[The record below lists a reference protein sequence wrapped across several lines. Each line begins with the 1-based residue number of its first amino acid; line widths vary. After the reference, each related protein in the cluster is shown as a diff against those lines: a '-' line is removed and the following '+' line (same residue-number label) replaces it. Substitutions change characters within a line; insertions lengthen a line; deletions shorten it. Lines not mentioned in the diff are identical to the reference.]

1 MKYLQLIRFQNL
13 LMLAFMQVL
22 FRYTYLKAATYNTL
36 TPSNDY
42 LSLTHFQFALLV
54 LSTVCIAAAGYV
66 INNIIDQ
73 DNDEITKPKDRIV
86 GKSISESLAYN
97 LYVILNII
105 GVGIGFYLSNVVGK
119 KGLFTIFI
127 FTAALLYVYS
137 TFLKR
142 IVIVSNLVVAFILS
156 FSIIILGIFD
166 LFPATYDGNIVQM
179 KKAFGVLF
187 DYAVFAFIINWIREV
202 VKDIED
208 TDGDYAS
215 GIQTLPILLGKTRT
229 AKLVSI
235 VIIIPILL
243 LLYYINKNLLDYT
256 YVFLYGLL
264 FIVGP
269 LLFCMIKLWSVKTKS
284 EFKQIS
290 LVLKLVLFFGI
301 LSIAV
306 ITYAIKNAQG

>member
-1 MKYLQLIRFQNL
+1 
-13 LMLAFMQVL
+13 MLAFMQVL

-105 GVGIGFYLSNVVGK
+105 GVGIGFYLSNIVGK
-119 KGLFTIFI
+119 KGLFTVFI

-156 FSIIILGIFD
+156 FSIILLGIFD

-187 DYAVFAFIINWIREV
+187 DYAVFAFIINWIREI

-235 VIIIPILL
+235 IIIIPILL

-269 LLFCMIKLWSVKTKS
+269 LLYCMIKLWSAKTKS

>member
-1 MKYLQLIRFQNL
+1 
-13 LMLAFMQVL
+13 MLAFMQVL

-54 LSTVCIAAAGYV
+54 LSTVCIAAAGYI

-187 DYAVFAFIINWIREV
+187 DYAVFAFIINWIREI

-235 VIIIPILL
+235 IIILPILL

-269 LLFCMIKLWSVKTKS
+269 LLFCMIKLWSAKTKS

>member
-1 MKYLQLIRFQNL
+1 
-13 LMLAFMQVL
+13 MLAFMQVL

-105 GVGIGFYLSNVVGK
+105 GVGIGFYLSNIVGK

-235 VIIIPILL
+235 IIIIPILL

-269 LLFCMIKLWSVKTKS
+269 LLFCMIKLWSAKTKS

>member
-1 MKYLQLIRFQNL
+1 
-13 LMLAFMQVL
+13 MLAFMQAL

-54 LSTVCIAAAGYV
+54 LSTVCIAAAGYI

-73 DNDEITKPKDRIV
+73 ENDEITKPKDRIV

-187 DYAVFAFIINWIREV
+187 DYAVFAFIINWIREI

-235 VIIIPILL
+235 IIIIPILL

-269 LLFCMIKLWSVKTKS
+269 LLFCMIKLWSAKTKS

>member
-1 MKYLQLIRFQNL
+1 
-13 LMLAFMQVL
+13 MLAFMQVL
-22 FRYTYLKAATYNTL
+22 FRYTYLKAATYNIL

-54 LSTVCIAAAGYV
+54 LSTVCIAAAGYA

-187 DYAVFAFIINWIREV
+187 DYAVFAFIINWIREI

-235 VIIIPILL
+235 IIIIPILL

-269 LLFCMIKLWSVKTKS
+269 LLYCMIKLWSAKTKS

>member
-1 MKYLQLIRFQNL
+1 MKYLKLIRFQNL

-187 DYAVFAFIINWIREV
+187 DYAVFAFIINWIREI

-235 VIIIPILL
+235 IIIIPILL

-269 LLFCMIKLWSVKTKS
+269 LLFCMIKLWSAKTKS